1 MAVSCPN
8 CESRR
13 IVEVRHGYQ
22 VVAVNAHDIV
32 IDAETTHSW
41 LECHDCKARIPPE
54 NLVVR

>member
-32 IDAETTHSW
+32 IDEETTVRW
-41 LECHDCKARIPPE
+41 LECHDCSARTLE
-54 NLVVR
+54 DLVVR